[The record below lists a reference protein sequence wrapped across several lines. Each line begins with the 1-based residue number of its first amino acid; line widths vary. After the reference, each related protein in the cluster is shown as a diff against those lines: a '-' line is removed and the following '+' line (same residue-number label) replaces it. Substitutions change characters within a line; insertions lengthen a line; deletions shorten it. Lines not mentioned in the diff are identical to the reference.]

1 MSGKLTP
8 PHDTG
13 KEGNRYGITPRGAYY
28 YHYFEN
34 YYTLSY
40 IDQMWHLLRNE
51 AFPERLLIR

>member
-1 MSGKLTP
+1 MACLLGLAK
-8 PHDTG
+8 